1 MTNKSKNS
9 TIDRLKTMSKNSRG
23 NFLRNNLRI
32 LKYGV
37 IGYGRN
43 IWLSITSTFVMTLTL
58 ILLFITVI
66 ASIILSSTA
75 DRMRDKIDITIFF
88 KPGTEVAA
96 LQEMTDIVKKDS
108 NVKSVEYSTSDQEYA
123 KVIDDT
129 KKTGDAALLATLND
143 DDMKEAMLKSM
154 QSTLRI
160 KVYNAD
166 RLDNIKNIVTTNTTF
181 KDNLDPKREPTY
193 NTNNTA
199 IETIA
204 SWANIA
210 KTGGF
215 ALSGVF
221 LVISI
226 LVIFNTIRMAIYSR
240 SEEIYMEN
248 LVGADNHF
256 VRGPF
261 LVEAMISGILAGVFA
276 TILGFLTFG
285 FAAPKLTSYDIDVS
299 EIGKI
304 IYSPNYLLVSLALI
318 LLGIIIAFTSSRL
331 AVSKYLKKV

>member
-1 MTNKSKNS
+1 
-9 TIDRLKTMSKNSRG
+9 
-23 NFLRNNLRI
+23 
-32 LKYGV
+32 
-37 IGYGRN
+37 
-43 IWLSITSTFVMTLTL
+43 MTLTL

-108 NVKSVEYSTSDQEYA
+108 NVKSAEYSTSDQEYA

-221 LVISI
+221 LAISI
-226 LVIFNTIRMAIYSR
+226 LVIFNTISMAIYSR
-240 SEEIYMEN
+240 SEEIYMEK

-276 TILGFLTFG
+276 TILGFLIFG

>member
-1 MTNKSKNS
+1 MAKKTKNN
-9 TIDRLKTMSKNSRG
+9 TLDRLKTMSKNSRG
-23 NFLRNNLRI
+23 NLMRNNLRI

-58 ILLFITVI
+58 ILLFVTII

-88 KPGTEVAA
+88 RPGTEIST
-96 LQEMTDIVKKDS
+96 LQEMTDIIKKDS
-108 NVKSVEYSTSDQEYA
+108 NVKSAEYSTSEQEYE
-123 KVIDDT
+123 KFVEET
-129 KKTGDAALLATLND
+129 KKTGDVALLATLND
-143 DDMKEAMLKSM
+143 DEMKEVMLKSM
-154 QSTLRI
+154 QSTIRV

-166 RLDNIKNIVTTNTTF
+166 RLDNIKDIVNMNATFRENIDT
-181 KDNLDPKREPTY
+181 KKEPTY
-193 NTNNTA
+193 NTNDTA

-204 SWANIA
+204 SWSNIA

-221 LVISI
+221 LIISI

-240 SEEIYMEN
+240 SEEIYMEK

-261 LVEAMISGILAGVFA
+261 LVEAMISGILAGIFS
-276 TILGFLTFG
+276 TIIGFLLFG
-285 FAAPKLTSYDIDVS
+285 FAAPKLTSYDIDIS
-299 EIGKI
+299 EISKV
-304 IYSPNYLLVSLALI
+304 IYSPKMCLIALSLI
-318 LLGIIIAFTSSRL
+318 FLGMIIAFSSSRL
-331 AVSKYLKKV
+331 AVSKYLKRV

>member
-1 MTNKSKNS
+1 MAKKTKNN
-9 TIDRLKTMSKNSRG
+9 TLDRLKTMSKNSRG
-23 NFLRNNLRI
+23 NLMRNNLRI

-58 ILLFITVI
+58 ILLFVTII

-88 KPGTEVAA
+88 RPGTEIST
-96 LQEMTDIVKKDS
+96 LQEMTDIIKKDS
-108 NVKSVEYSTSDQEYA
+108 NVKSAEYSTSEQEYE
-123 KVIDDT
+123 KFVEET
-129 KKTGDAALLATLND
+129 KKTGDVALLATLND
-143 DDMKEAMLKSM
+143 DEMKEVMLKSM
-154 QSTLRI
+154 QSTIRV

-166 RLDNIKNIVTTNTTF
+166 RLDNIKDIVNMNATFRENIDT
-181 KDNLDPKREPTY
+181 KKEPTY
-193 NTNNTA
+193 NTNDTA

-204 SWANIA
+204 SWSNIA

-215 ALSGVF
+215 ALSGIF
-221 LVISI
+221 LIISI

-240 SEEIYMEN
+240 SEEIYMEK

-261 LVEAMISGILAGVFA
+261 LVEAMISGILAGIFS
-276 TILGFLTFG
+276 TIIGFLLFG
-285 FAAPKLTSYDIDVS
+285 FAAPKLTSYDIDIS
-299 EIGKI
+299 EISKV
-304 IYSPNYLLVSLALI
+304 IYSPKMCLIALSLI
-318 LLGIIIAFTSSRL
+318 FLGMIIAFSSSRL
-331 AVSKYLKKV
+331 AVSKYLKHV

>member
-108 NVKSVEYSTSDQEYA
+108 NVKSAEYSTSDQEYA

-240 SEEIYMEN
+240 SEEIYMEK

-285 FAAPKLTSYDIDVS
+285 FTAPKLTSYDIDVS

>member
-1 MTNKSKNS
+1 MKQKSKNT

-23 NFLRNNLRI
+23 NLMRNNLRI
-32 LKYGV
+32 LKYGA

-58 ILLFITVI
+58 ILLFVTVI

-88 KPGTEVAA
+88 KPGTETSV
-96 LQEMTDIVKKDS
+96 LQEMANIIKKDT
-108 NVKSVEYSTSDQEYA
+108 NVKSAEYSTSEQEYA
-123 KVIDDT
+123 KFTEET
-129 KKTGDAALLATLND
+129 KKAGDVALLATLND
-143 DDMKEAMLKSM
+143 DDMKELMLKSM
-154 QSTLRI
+154 QSTLRV

-166 RLDNIKNIVTTNTTF
+166 RLDNIKDIVNTDTTF
-181 KDNLDPKREPTY
+181 RDNIDPKK
-193 NTNNTA
+193 
-199 IETIA
+199 ETIA

-215 ALSGVF
+215 ALSGIF
-221 LVISI
+221 LIISI

-240 SEEIYMEN
+240 SEEIYMEK

-261 LVEAMISGILAGVFA
+261 LVEAMISGILAGIFS
-276 TILGFLTFG
+276 TILGFILFG
-285 FAAPKLTSYDIDVS
+285 FAAPKLASYDIDVS
-299 EIGKI
+299 EISRY
-304 IYSPNYLLVSLALI
+304 IYSPSMGLIALALI
-318 LLGIIIAFTSSRL
+318 GLGLIIAFASSRL
-331 AVSKYLKKV
+331 AVSKYLKRV

>member
-1 MTNKSKNS
+1 MAKKIKNN
-9 TIDRLKTMSKNSRG
+9 TLDRLKTMSKNSRG
-23 NFLRNNLRI
+23 NLMRNNLRI

-58 ILLFITVI
+58 ILLFVTII

-88 KPGTEVAA
+88 RPGTEIST
-96 LQEMTDIVKKDS
+96 LQEMTDIIKKDS
-108 NVKSVEYSTSDQEYA
+108 NVKSAEYSTSEQEYE
-123 KVIDDT
+123 KFVEET
-129 KKTGDAALLATLND
+129 KKTGDVALLATLND
-143 DDMKEAMLKSM
+143 DEMKEVMLKSM
-154 QSTLRI
+154 QSTIRV

-166 RLDNIKNIVTTNTTF
+166 RLDNIKDIVNMNATFRENIDT
-181 KDNLDPKREPTY
+181 KKEPTY
-193 NTNNTA
+193 NTNDTA

-204 SWANIA
+204 SWSNIA

-215 ALSGVF
+215 ALSGIF
-221 LVISI
+221 LIISI

-240 SEEIYMEN
+240 SEEIYMEK

-261 LVEAMISGILAGVFA
+261 LVEAMISGILAGIFS
-276 TILGFLTFG
+276 TIIGFLLFG
-285 FAAPKLTSYDIDVS
+285 FAAPKLTSYDIDIS
-299 EIGKI
+299 EISKV
-304 IYSPNYLLVSLALI
+304 IYSPKMCLIALSLI
-318 LLGIIIAFTSSRL
+318 FLGMIIAFSSSRL
-331 AVSKYLKKV
+331 AVSKYLKRV

>member
-1 MTNKSKNS
+1 MAKKTKNN
-9 TIDRLKTMSKNSRG
+9 TLDRLKTMSKNSRG
-23 NFLRNNLRI
+23 NLMRNNLRI

-58 ILLFITVI
+58 ILLFVTII

-88 KPGTEVAA
+88 RPGTEIST
-96 LQEMTDIVKKDS
+96 LQEMTDIIKKDS
-108 NVKSVEYSTSDQEYA
+108 NVKSAEYSTSEQEYE
-123 KVIDDT
+123 KFVEET
-129 KKTGDAALLATLND
+129 KKTGDVALLATLND
-143 DDMKEAMLKSM
+143 NEMKEVMLKSM
-154 QSTLRI
+154 QSTIRV

-166 RLDNIKNIVTTNTTF
+166 RLDNIKDIVNMNATFRENIDT
-181 KDNLDPKREPTY
+181 KKEPTY
-193 NTNNTA
+193 NTNDTA

-204 SWANIA
+204 SWSNIA

-215 ALSGVF
+215 ALSGIF
-221 LVISI
+221 LIISI

-240 SEEIYMEN
+240 SEEIYMEK

-261 LVEAMISGILAGVFA
+261 LVEAMISGILAGIFS
-276 TILGFLTFG
+276 TIIGFLLFG
-285 FAAPKLTSYDIDVS
+285 FAAPKLTSYDIDIS
-299 EIGKI
+299 EISKV
-304 IYSPNYLLVSLALI
+304 IYSPKMCLIALSLI
-318 LLGIIIAFTSSRL
+318 FLGMIIAFSSSRL
-331 AVSKYLKKV
+331 AVSKYLKRV

>member
-1 MTNKSKNS
+1 MAKKTKNN
-9 TIDRLKTMSKNSRG
+9 TLDRLKTMSKNSRG
-23 NFLRNNLRI
+23 NLMRNNLRI

-58 ILLFITVI
+58 ILLFVTII

-88 KPGTEVAA
+88 RPGTEIST

-108 NVKSVEYSTSDQEYA
+108 NVKSAEYSTSEQEYE
-123 KVIDDT
+123 KFVEET
-129 KKTGDAALLATLND
+129 KKTGDVALLATLND
-143 DDMKEAMLKSM
+143 DEMKEVMLKSM
-154 QSTLRI
+154 QSTIRI

-166 RLDNIKNIVTTNTTF
+166 RLDNIKDIVNMNATFRENIDT
-181 KDNLDPKREPTY
+181 KKEPTY
-193 NTNNTA
+193 NTNDTA

-204 SWANIA
+204 SWSNIA

-215 ALSGVF
+215 ALSGIF
-221 LVISI
+221 LIISI

-240 SEEIYMEN
+240 SEEIYMEK

-261 LVEAMISGILAGVFA
+261 LVEAMISGILAGIFS
-276 TILGFLTFG
+276 TIIGFLLFG
-285 FAAPKLTSYDIDVS
+285 FAAPKLTSYDIDIS
-299 EIGKI
+299 EISKV
-304 IYSPNYLLVSLALI
+304 IYSPKMCLIALSLI
-318 LLGIIIAFTSSRL
+318 FLGMIIAFSSSRL
-331 AVSKYLKKV
+331 AVSKYLKRV

>member
-1 MTNKSKNS
+1 MAKKTKSN
-9 TIDRLKTMSKNSRG
+9 TLDRLKTMSKNSRG
-23 NFLRNNLRI
+23 NLMRNNLRI

-58 ILLFITVI
+58 ILLFVTII

-88 KPGTEVAA
+88 RPGTEIST

-108 NVKSVEYSTSDQEYA
+108 NVKSAEYSTSEQEYE
-123 KVIDDT
+123 KFVEET
-129 KKTGDAALLATLND
+129 KKTGDVALLATLND
-143 DDMKEAMLKSM
+143 DEMKEVMLKSM
-154 QSTLRI
+154 QSTIRV

-166 RLDNIKNIVTTNTTF
+166 RLDNIKDIVNMNATFRENIDT
-181 KDNLDPKREPTY
+181 KKEPTY
-193 NTNNTA
+193 NTNDTA

-204 SWANIA
+204 SWSNIA

-215 ALSGVF
+215 ALSGIF
-221 LVISI
+221 LIISI

-240 SEEIYMEN
+240 SEEIYMEK

-261 LVEAMISGILAGVFA
+261 LVEAMISGILAGIFS
-276 TILGFLTFG
+276 TIIGFLLFG
-285 FAAPKLTSYDIDVS
+285 FAAPKLTSYDIDIS
-299 EIGKI
+299 EISKV
-304 IYSPNYLLVSLALI
+304 IYSPKMCLIALSLI
-318 LLGIIIAFTSSRL
+318 FLGMIIAFSSSRL
-331 AVSKYLKKV
+331 AVSKYLKRV

>member
-1 MTNKSKNS
+1 
-9 TIDRLKTMSKNSRG
+9 MSKNSRG

-108 NVKSVEYSTSDQEYA
+108 NVKSAEYSTSDQEYA

-240 SEEIYMEN
+240 SEEIYMEK

-318 LLGIIIAFTSSRL
+318 HLGIIIAFTSSRL

>member
-1 MTNKSKNS
+1 MKQKSKNT

-23 NFLRNNLRI
+23 NLMRNNLRI

-58 ILLFITVI
+58 ILLFVTVI

-88 KPGTEVAA
+88 KPGTETSV
-96 LQEMTDIVKKDS
+96 LQEMANIIKKDT
-108 NVKSVEYSTSDQEYA
+108 NVKSAEYSTSEQEYA
-123 KVIDDT
+123 KFTEET
-129 KKTGDAALLATLND
+129 KKAGDVALLATLND
-143 DDMKEAMLKSM
+143 DDMKELMLKSM
-154 QSTLRI
+154 QSTLRV

-166 RLDNIKNIVTTNTTF
+166 RLDNIKDIVNTDTTF
-181 KDNLDPKREPTY
+181 RDNIDPKKEPTY
-193 NTNNTA
+193 NTNDTA

-215 ALSGVF
+215 ALSGIF
-221 LVISI
+221 LIISI

-240 SEEIYMEN
+240 SE
-248 LVGADNHF
+248 
-256 VRGPF
+256 
-261 LVEAMISGILAGVFA
+261 AMISGILAGIFS
-276 TILGFLTFG
+276 TILGFILFG
-285 FAAPKLTSYDIDVS
+285 FAAPKLASYDIDVS
-299 EIGKI
+299 EISRY
-304 IYSPNYLLVSLALI
+304 IYSPSMGLIALALI
-318 LLGIIIAFTSSRL
+318 GLGLIIAFASSRL
-331 AVSKYLKKV
+331 AVSKYLKRV

>member
-1 MTNKSKNS
+1 MAKKTKNN
-9 TIDRLKTMSKNSRG
+9 TLDRLKTMSKNSRG
-23 NFLRNNLRI
+23 NLMRNNLRI

-58 ILLFITVI
+58 ILLFVTII

-88 KPGTEVAA
+88 RPGTEVST
-96 LQEMTDIVKKDS
+96 LQEMTDIIKKDS
-108 NVKSVEYSTSDQEYA
+108 NVKSAEYSTSEQEYE
-123 KVIDDT
+123 KFVEET
-129 KKTGDAALLATLND
+129 KKTSDVALLATLND
-143 DDMKEAMLKSM
+143 DEMKEVMLKSM
-154 QSTLRI
+154 QSTIRV

-166 RLDNIKNIVTTNTTF
+166 RLDNIKDIVNMNATFRENIDT
-181 KDNLDPKREPTY
+181 KKEPTY
-193 NTNNTA
+193 NTNDTA

-204 SWANIA
+204 SWSNIA

-215 ALSGVF
+215 ALSGIF
-221 LVISI
+221 LIISI

-240 SEEIYMEN
+240 SEEIYMEK

-261 LVEAMISGILAGVFA
+261 LVEAMISGILAGIFS
-276 TILGFLTFG
+276 TIIGFLLFG
-285 FAAPKLTSYDIDVS
+285 FAAPKLTSYDIDIS
-299 EIGKI
+299 EISKV
-304 IYSPNYLLVSLALI
+304 IYSPKMCLIALSLI
-318 LLGIIIAFTSSRL
+318 FLGMIIAFSSSRL
-331 AVSKYLKKV
+331 AVSKYLKRV

>member
-1 MTNKSKNS
+1 MAKKTKNN
-9 TIDRLKTMSKNSRG
+9 TLDRLKTMSKNSRG
-23 NFLRNNLRI
+23 NLMRNNLRI

-58 ILLFITVI
+58 ILLFVTII

-88 KPGTEVAA
+88 RPGTEIST
-96 LQEMTDIVKKDS
+96 LQEMTDIIKKDS
-108 NVKSVEYSTSDQEYA
+108 NVKSAEYSTSEQEYE
-123 KVIDDT
+123 KFVEET
-129 KKTGDAALLATLND
+129 KKTGDVALLATLND
-143 DDMKEAMLKSM
+143 DEMKEVMLKSM
-154 QSTLRI
+154 QSTIRV

-166 RLDNIKNIVTTNTTF
+166 RLDNIKDIVNMNATFRENIDT
-181 KDNLDPKREPTY
+181 KKEPTY
-193 NTNNTA
+193 NTNDTA

-204 SWANIA
+204 SWSNIA

-215 ALSGVF
+215 ALSGIF
-221 LVISI
+221 LIISI

-240 SEEIYMEN
+240 SEEIYMEK

-261 LVEAMISGILAGVFA
+261 LVEAMISGILAGIFS
-276 TILGFLTFG
+276 TIIGFLLFG
-285 FAAPKLTSYDIDVS
+285 FAAPKLTSYDIDIS
-299 EIGKI
+299 EISKV
-304 IYSPNYLLVSLALI
+304 IYSPKMCLIALSLI
-318 LLGIIIAFTSSRL
+318 FLGMIIAFSSSRL
-331 AVSKYLKKV
+331 AVSKYLKRV

>member
-1 MTNKSKNS
+1 
-9 TIDRLKTMSKNSRG
+9 MSKNSRG

-108 NVKSVEYSTSDQEYA
+108 NVKSAEYSTSDQEYA

-240 SEEIYMEN
+240 SEEIYMEK

-276 TILGFLTFG
+276 SILGFLIFG

-318 LLGIIIAFTSSRL
+318 FLGIIIAFTSSRL

>member
-108 NVKSVEYSTSDQEYA
+108 NVKSAEYSTSDQEYA

-240 SEEIYMEN
+240 SEEIYMEK

-285 FAAPKLTSYDIDVS
+285 FAAPKLISYDIDVS

>member
-1 MTNKSKNS
+1 MKQKSKNT

-23 NFLRNNLRI
+23 NLMRNNLRI

-58 ILLFITVI
+58 ILLFVTVI

-88 KPGTEVAA
+88 KPGTETSV
-96 LQEMTDIVKKDS
+96 LQEMANIIKKDT
-108 NVKSVEYSTSDQEYA
+108 NVKSAEYSTSEQEYA
-123 KVIDDT
+123 KFTEET
-129 KKTGDAALLATLND
+129 KKAGDVALLATLND
-143 DDMKEAMLKSM
+143 DDMKELMLKSM
-154 QSTLRI
+154 QSTLRV

-166 RLDNIKNIVTTNTTF
+166 RLDNIKDIVNTDTTF
-181 KDNLDPKREPTY
+181 RDNIDPKKEPTY
-193 NTNNTA
+193 NTNDTA

-215 ALSGVF
+215 ALSGIF
-221 LVISI
+221 LIISI

-240 SEEIYMEN
+240 SEEIYMEK

-261 LVEAMISGILAGVFA
+261 LVEAMISGILAGIFS
-276 TILGFLTFG
+276 TILGFIFFG
-285 FAAPKLTSYDIDVS
+285 FAAPKLASYDIDVS
-299 EIGKI
+299 EISRY
-304 IYSPNYLLVSLALI
+304 IYSPSMGLIALTLI
-318 LLGIIIAFTSSRL
+318 GLGLIIAFASSRL
-331 AVSKYLKKV
+331 AVSKYLKRV

>member
-1 MTNKSKNS
+1 MAKKTKNN
-9 TIDRLKTMSKNSRG
+9 TLDRLKTMSKNSHG
-23 NFLRNNLRI
+23 NLMRNNLRI

-58 ILLFITVI
+58 ILLFVTII

-88 KPGTEVAA
+88 RPGTEIST
-96 LQEMTDIVKKDS
+96 LQEMTDIIKKDS
-108 NVKSVEYSTSDQEYA
+108 NVKSAEYSTSEQEYE
-123 KVIDDT
+123 KFVEET
-129 KKTGDAALLATLND
+129 KKTGDVALLATLND
-143 DDMKEAMLKSM
+143 DEMKEVMLKSM
-154 QSTLRI
+154 QSTIRV

-166 RLDNIKNIVTTNTTF
+166 RLDNIKDIVNMNATFRENIDT
-181 KDNLDPKREPTY
+181 KKEPTY
-193 NTNNTA
+193 NTNDTA

-204 SWANIA
+204 SWSNIA

-215 ALSGVF
+215 ALSGIF
-221 LVISI
+221 LIISI

-240 SEEIYMEN
+240 SEEIYMEK

-261 LVEAMISGILAGVFA
+261 LVEAMISGILAGIFS
-276 TILGFLTFG
+276 TIIGFLLFG
-285 FAAPKLTSYDIDVS
+285 FAAPKLTSYDIDIS
-299 EIGKI
+299 EISKV
-304 IYSPNYLLVSLALI
+304 IYSPKMCLIALSLI
-318 LLGIIIAFTSSRL
+318 FLGIIIAFSSSRL
-331 AVSKYLKKV
+331 AVSKYLKRV

>member
-1 MTNKSKNS
+1 MAKKTKNN
-9 TIDRLKTMSKNSRG
+9 TLDRLKTMSKNSRG
-23 NFLRNNLRI
+23 NLMRNNLRI

-58 ILLFITVI
+58 ILLFVTII

-88 KPGTEVAA
+88 RPGTEIST
-96 LQEMTDIVKKDS
+96 LQGMTDIIKKDS
-108 NVKSVEYSTSDQEYA
+108 NVKSAEYSTSEQEYE
-123 KVIDDT
+123 KFVEET
-129 KKTGDAALLATLND
+129 KKTGDVALLATLND
-143 DDMKEAMLKSM
+143 DEMKEVMLKSM
-154 QSTLRI
+154 QSTIRV

-166 RLDNIKNIVTTNTTF
+166 RLDNIKDIVNMNATFRENIDT
-181 KDNLDPKREPTY
+181 KKEPTY
-193 NTNNTA
+193 NTNDTA

-215 ALSGVF
+215 ALSGIF
-221 LVISI
+221 LIISI

-240 SEEIYMEN
+240 SEEIYMEK

-261 LVEAMISGILAGVFA
+261 LVEAMISGILAGIFS
-276 TILGFLTFG
+276 TIIGFLLFG
-285 FAAPKLTSYDIDVS
+285 FAAPKLTSYDIDIS
-299 EIGKI
+299 EISKV
-304 IYSPNYLLVSLALI
+304 IYSPNMCLIALSLI
-318 LLGIIIAFTSSRL
+318 FLGIIIAFSSSRL
-331 AVSKYLKKV
+331 AVSKYLKRV

>member
-1 MTNKSKNS
+1 MAKKTKNN
-9 TIDRLKTMSKNSRG
+9 TFDRLKTMSKNSRG
-23 NFLRNNLRI
+23 NLMRNNLRI

-58 ILLFITVI
+58 ILLFVTII

-88 KPGTEVAA
+88 RPGTEIST
-96 LQEMTDIVKKDS
+96 LQEMTDIIKKDS
-108 NVKSVEYSTSDQEYA
+108 NVKSAEYSTSEQEYE
-123 KVIDDT
+123 KFVEET
-129 KKTGDAALLATLND
+129 KKTGDVALLATLND
-143 DDMKEAMLKSM
+143 DEMKEVMLKSM
-154 QSTLRI
+154 QSTIRV

-166 RLDNIKNIVTTNTTF
+166 RLDNIKDIVNMNATFRENIDT
-181 KDNLDPKREPTY
+181 KKEPTY
-193 NTNNTA
+193 NTNDTA

-204 SWANIA
+204 SWSNIA

-215 ALSGVF
+215 ALSGIF
-221 LVISI
+221 LIISI

-240 SEEIYMEN
+240 SEEIYMEK

-261 LVEAMISGILAGVFA
+261 LVEAMISGILAGIFS
-276 TILGFLTFG
+276 TIIGFLLFG
-285 FAAPKLTSYDIDVS
+285 FAAPKLTSYDIDIS
-299 EIGKI
+299 EISKV
-304 IYSPNYLLVSLALI
+304 IYSPKMCLIALSLI
-318 LLGIIIAFTSSRL
+318 FLGMIIAFSSSRL
-331 AVSKYLKKV
+331 AVSKYLKRV